1 MKSQQGYFSSD
12 GNYQSCLFISFG
24 KQKIKEN
31 ILVECFLSNITEG
44 FFFSIILSLFPF
56 HMFIHILIKYVLC
69 DIHCHN
75 YSNSNQHLYILY
87 YATQQDRCSMPVCTH
102 KKSLWKCSHF
112 TAEKHTAQRGF
123 RSDFLKAKLCNQ
135 YLNLGYWF
143 HSPKFMTSFLINN
156 LSLKKDRDYYSVI
169 KNRTFVDNS

>member
-12 GNYQSCLFISFG
+12 GNYQFCLFISLG

-31 ILVECFLSNITEG
+31 ILVQCFLSNITEV

-75 YSNSNQHLYILY
+75 YSNSSQHLYILY

-102 KKSLWKCSHF
+102 KKAYGSVHILQLRNIQLS
-112 TAEKHTAQRGF
+112 EVLEVI
-123 RSDFLKAKLCNQ
+123 FLR
-135 YLNLGYWF
+135 
-143 HSPKFMTSFLINN
+143 
-156 LSLKKDRDYYSVI
+156 LSYATNI
-169 KNRTFVDNS
+169 